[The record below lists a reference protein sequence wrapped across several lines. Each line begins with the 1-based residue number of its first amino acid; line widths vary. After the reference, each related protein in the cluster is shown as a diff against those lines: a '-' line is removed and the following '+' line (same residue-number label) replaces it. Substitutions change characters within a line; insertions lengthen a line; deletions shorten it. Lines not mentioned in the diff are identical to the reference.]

1 MPTADTLERFIARVE
16 ENAHAEAVEEFYTA
30 NASLQENQEAPRA
43 GRDAAIAR
51 ERAMLAKATSI
62 SSTCVR
68 PVFVNGDKVV
78 IRWFFHFEWKDGTA
92 THMEELAYQRWEGER
107 IAEET
112 FFYDPAQR
120 APIKSRP

>member
-16 ENAHAEAVEEFYTA
+16 QNAHVEAVEEFYTEG
-30 NASLQENQEAPRA
+30 ASMQENLTEPRVGREAHATNERKVMARA
-43 GRDAAIAR
+43 KS
-51 ERAMLAKATSI
+51 LT
-62 SSTCVR
+62 STCVR

-78 IRWFFHFEWKDGTA
+78 IRWIFHFEWLDGSI

-120 APIKSRP
+120 LPRKP